1 MKSSAKPAEAPIAAE
16 GGVTVAPGEAPDPY
30 QALDEL
36 MVAVEA
42 LCPKWPERPPFP
54 SSARFLL

>member
-1 MKSSAKPAEAPIAAE
+1 MRSSAKPGEAPLAAE
-16 GGVTVAPGEAPDPY
+16 GGVRHPIEGASDPF

-54 SSARFLL
+54 AHARFLL

>member
-1 MKSSAKPAEAPIAAE
+1 MKSSANPDEAPIAAE
-16 GGVTVAPGEAPDPY
+16 GGVRFDAAEPADPY

-42 LCPKWPERPPFP
+42 LCPQWPERPPFP
-54 SSARFLL
+54 PHARFLL

>member
-1 MKSSAKPAEAPIAAE
+1 MKFSSKPAEAPLAAE
-16 GGVTVAPGEAPDPY
+16 GGMQVAVGEPADPY
-30 QALDEL
+30 QAVDEL

-42 LCPKWPERPPFP
+42 LCPRWPERPPFP

>member
-1 MKSSAKPAEAPIAAE
+1 MKSSAKPAEPPIAAE
-16 GGVTVAPGEAPDPY
+16 GGVRPRMAATTDPF

-42 LCPKWPERPPFP
+42 LCPKWPERPIFREG
-54 SSARFLL
+54 ARFLM